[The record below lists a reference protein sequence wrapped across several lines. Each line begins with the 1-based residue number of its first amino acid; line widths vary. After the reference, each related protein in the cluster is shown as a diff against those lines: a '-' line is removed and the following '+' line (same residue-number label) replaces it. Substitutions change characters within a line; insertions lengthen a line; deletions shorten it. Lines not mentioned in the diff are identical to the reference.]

1 MKLKEIMAVN
11 LVLET
16 RITAHNADGKED
28 YFVRDFRKDE
38 DPARLCRAIEKTVK
52 YANYNVISVWTYE
65 GALILHVS
73 ERE

>member
-11 LVLET
+11 VVLET
-16 RITAHNADGKED
+16 RITAYNADGRED
-28 YFVRDFRKDE
+28 YFVRDFRKDA
-38 DPARLCRAIEKTVK
+38 DPARLCRAMEKIVK
-52 YANYNVISVWTYE
+52 YADYNVISVWTFE